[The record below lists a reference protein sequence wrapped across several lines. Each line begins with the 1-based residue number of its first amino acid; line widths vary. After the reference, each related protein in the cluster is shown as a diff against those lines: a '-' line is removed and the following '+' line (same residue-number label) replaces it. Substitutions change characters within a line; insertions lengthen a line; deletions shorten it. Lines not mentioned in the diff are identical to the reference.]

1 MVHYK
6 ERHSTESVPVSYRKE
21 KEGTLV
27 KVPASTHHGQGALG
41 LLRHVLLPEGY
52 PDSVSSDY
60 LEYQTWDTV
69 QAFASSISGSLATAA
84 VLEGVGVGDSEATA
98 LAATTTWILKDGA
111 GMLGRIVF
119 AAYSGTSLD
128 FDCKRWRMF
137 ADILNDCVMMVE
149 LLAGVLP
156 KQMVMPVLC
165 LAGVGRS
172 LVGVAGGA
180 TKAAVAQHQARRQNM
195 ADLAAKDGSQETV
208 VNLLALCVNLLLLPV
223 VSGTPNLPFLLF
235 LILAILHIYSNYKAV
250 SCLVMSTLNLARLN
264 MVLDRYRETGL
275 IGSVLDINRAE
286 TVMMPAGAGQ
296 VKVELGVSLS
306 TLTKHEVTSLEE
318 VVTNEES
325 YMLISSKDKAR
336 LVISNI
342 ATPRDVYRG
351 YIEGYLGKDC
361 QAMTILDKMESMGWD
376 LGTLALTT
384 QGYILQIEK

>member
-6 ERHSTESVPVSYRKE
+6 ERHSTESVPVSYQKD

-27 KVPASTHHGQGALG
+27 KVPTSTHHGQGALG

-275 IGSVLDINRAE
+275 IGSVLEINRAE
-286 TVMMPAGAGQ
+286 TVMMLAGAGQ

-306 TLTKHEVTSLEE
+306 TLTKHEVTNLEE

-325 YMLISSKDKAR
+325 YMLINSKDKAR
-336 LVISNI
+336 LVISNL

-361 QAMTILDKMESMGWD
+361 QAVTILDKMESMGWD

>member
-1 MVHYK
+1 
-6 ERHSTESVPVSYRKE
+6 
-21 KEGTLV
+21 
-27 KVPASTHHGQGALG
+27 
-41 LLRHVLLPEGY
+41 
-52 PDSVSSDY
+52 
-60 LEYQTWDTV
+60 
-69 QAFASSISGSLATAA
+69 
-84 VLEGVGVGDSEATA
+84 
-98 LAATTTWILKDGA
+98 
-111 GMLGRIVF
+111 
-119 AAYSGTSLD
+119 
-128 FDCKRWRMF
+128 
-137 ADILNDCVMMVE
+137 
-149 LLAGVLP
+149 
-156 KQMVMPVLC
+156 MPVLC
-165 LAGVGRS
+165 VAGVGRS

-361 QAMTILDKMESMGWD
+361 QAMTILHKMESMGWD